1 MRKLEEL
8 WGKAQRAEAGA
19 DVLLARLLVC
29 SVQLRAWVSEGD
41 GLAVLQT
48 MEPGSDQMRL
58 VV

>member
-8 WGKAQRAEAGA
+8 WGKAEHAEAGA
-19 DVLLARLLVC
+19 GFLLAHLLVY
-29 SVQLRAWVSEGD
+29 SVQLGAWVSEGD

-48 MEPGSDQMRL
+48 MELGPDHMGL